1 MKRIEQI
8 VVIFIAAALAIP
20 SYWFFWTLAGG
31 GGYNKRIKP
40 MKNSRKLDSPKRP
53 IIEKKKKRL
62 VNSDSHDNANSD
74 VLVSAVIS
82 PYLLTHLHHIL
93 QQSEYYAQKDGR
105 KSHAAN
111 FAKLR
116 KVLCLDARSMADASA
131 KEIKDVDN
139 DLSNNK
145 YNEQNVA

>member
-1 MKRIEQI
+1 MSVSIDC
-8 VVIFIAAALAIP
+8 F
-20 SYWFFWTLAGG
+20 YCT
-31 GGYNKRIKP
+31 
-40 MKNSRKLDSPKRP
+40 MKNSRKLDSPKRS
-53 IIEKKKKRL
+53 IIDKKKKRL
-62 VNSDSHDNANSD
+62 VNYDSHDND

-116 KVLCLDARSMADASA
+116 KVLCSDARSMADASA
-131 KEIKDVDN
+131 KEIIETDN
-139 DLSNNK
+139 DLSFNK
-145 YNEQNVA
+145 YNKQNVA

>member
-1 MKRIEQI
+1 
-8 VVIFIAAALAIP
+8 
-20 SYWFFWTLAGG
+20 
-31 GGYNKRIKP
+31 
-40 MKNSRKLDSPKRP
+40 MKNSRKLDTPKRS

-62 VNSDSHDNANSD
+62 VNSDCHDNENSD

-105 KSHAAN
+105 KSLAAN

-131 KEIKDVDN
+131 KEIKDSDN
-139 DLSNNK
+139 DLSINK

>member
-1 MKRIEQI
+1 MSSNAEKLYKL
-8 VVIFIAAALAIP
+8 IA
-20 SYWFFWTLAGG
+20 
-31 GGYNKRIKP
+31 N
-40 MKNSRKLDSPKRP
+40 DS
-53 IIEKKKKRL
+53 KKKKRL
-62 VNSDSHDNANSD
+62 VNSDSHDNENSD

-131 KEIKDVDN
+131 KEMKDTDI
-139 DLSNNK
+139 DLSINE
-145 YNEQNVA
+145 YNEKNVAWSNNLLINRF

>member
-1 MKRIEQI
+1 MP
-8 VVIFIAAALAIP
+8 VSNNCF
-20 SYWFFWTLAGG
+20 YCT
-31 GGYNKRIKP
+31 
-40 MKNSRKLDSPKRP
+40 MKNSRKLDSSKRS
-53 IIEKKKKRL
+53 IIDKKKKRL
-62 VNSDSHDNANSD
+62 VNSDSYENENSD

-131 KEIKDVDN
+131 KEIQDADN
-139 DLSNNK
+139 DLSINE

>member
-1 MKRIEQI
+1 MYINIKDTDLSSIN
-8 VVIFIAAALAIP
+8 FAAI
-20 SYWFFWTLAGG
+20 
-31 GGYNKRIKP
+31 
-40 MKNSRKLDSPKRP
+40 MKNSRKFDSPKSST
-53 IIEKKKKRL
+53 IDKKRKKIIK
-62 VNSDSHDNANSD
+62 SDSSSCENND

-82 PYLLTHLHHIL
+82 PYLLTHLHQIL
-93 QQSEYYAQKDGR
+93 QRSEYYAQKNGR

-131 KEIKDVDN
+131 KEIKDADN
-139 DLSNNK
+139 DLSINK

>member
-1 MKRIEQI
+1 MSVLINC
-8 VVIFIAAALAIP
+8 F
-20 SYWFFWTLAGG
+20 YC
-31 GGYNKRIKP
+31 P
-40 MKNSRKLDSPKRP
+40 MKNSRKLDSPKRS
-53 IIEKKKKRL
+53 IIDTKKKKL
-62 VNSDSHDNANSD
+62 VNTDSFNYENSD

-82 PYLLTHLHHIL
+82 PYLLTHLHQIL

-131 KEIKDVDN
+131 KEIMDTDY
-139 DLSNNK
+139 DLSKNK
-145 YNEQNVA
+145 YNEKNVA

>member
-1 MKRIEQI
+1 MS
-8 VVIFIAAALAIP
+8 VLVNYFYCL
-20 SYWFFWTLAGG
+20 
-31 GGYNKRIKP
+31 
-40 MKNSRKLDSPKRP
+40 MKNSRKLDSPNRS
-53 IIEKKKKRL
+53 IIDKKKKKL
-62 VNSDSHDNANSD
+62 VNSDSHDNENSD

-131 KEIKDVDN
+131 KEIKDTDN
-139 DLSNNK
+139 DLSINK
-145 YNEQNVA
+145 YNEQNVAWSNNLLINRFLKKCPVMLKSFMS

>member
-1 MKRIEQI
+1 
-8 VVIFIAAALAIP
+8 
-20 SYWFFWTLAGG
+20 
-31 GGYNKRIKP
+31 
-40 MKNSRKLDSPKRP
+40 MKNSRKLDSPKRS
-53 IIEKKKKRL
+53 IIDKKKKRL
-62 VNSDSHDNANSD
+62 VNLENDNTENSD

-131 KEIKDVDN
+131 KEIKDLDNN

-145 YNEQNVA
+145 YNEKNVA

>member
-1 MKRIEQI
+1 
-8 VVIFIAAALAIP
+8 
-20 SYWFFWTLAGG
+20 
-31 GGYNKRIKP
+31 
-40 MKNSRKLDSPKRP
+40 MKNSRKLDSSKRS
-53 IIEKKKKRL
+53 IIDKKKKKL
-62 VNSDSHDNANSD
+62 INPDSYDYDNSD

-82 PYLLTHLHHIL
+82 PYLLTHLHQIL

-131 KEIKDVDN
+131 KEMQDADN
-139 DLSNNK
+139 DLSINK

>member
-1 MKRIEQI
+1 
-8 VVIFIAAALAIP
+8 
-20 SYWFFWTLAGG
+20 
-31 GGYNKRIKP
+31 
-40 MKNSRKLDSPKRP
+40 MKNSRKIDSPKRS
-53 IIEKKKKRL
+53 IIDKKKKRL
-62 VNSDSHDNANSD
+62 VNSHYHDNENSD

-145 YNEQNVA
+145 YNEQNVAWSNNLLINRFLKHVQ

>member
-1 MKRIEQI
+1 LCILLVSKYISVSI
-8 VVIFIAAALAIP
+8 NYFCC
-20 SYWFFWTLAGG
+20 T
-31 GGYNKRIKP
+31 
-40 MKNSRKLDSPKRP
+40 MKNSRKLDSPKRS
-53 IIEKKKKRL
+53 IIDKKKKRL
-62 VNSDSHDNANSD
+62 VNSDSFENENSD

-131 KEIKDVDN
+131 KEIKDTDN
-139 DLSNNK
+139 DLSINK
-145 YNEQNVA
+145 YSEKNVA

>member
-1 MKRIEQI
+1 MPVSIYC
-8 VVIFIAAALAIP
+8 F
-20 SYWFFWTLAGG
+20 YC
-31 GGYNKRIKP
+31 P
-40 MKNSRKLDSPKRP
+40 MKNSRKLDSTKRL
-53 IIEKKKKRL
+53 IIDKKKKRL
-62 VNSDSHDNANSD
+62 TNSDFQDNENSD

-131 KEIKDVDN
+131 KEIKDTDN
-139 DLSNNK
+139 DLSINK
-145 YNEQNVA
+145 YKEQNVA

>member
-1 MKRIEQI
+1 
-8 VVIFIAAALAIP
+8 
-20 SYWFFWTLAGG
+20 
-31 GGYNKRIKP
+31 
-40 MKNSRKLDSPKRP
+40 MKNSRKVNSPKRS
-53 IIEKKKKRL
+53 IIDKTKKKF
-62 VNSDSHDNANSD
+62 VTSDSHKHENND

-82 PYLLTHLHHIL
+82 PYLLTHLHQIL
-93 QQSEYYAQKDGR
+93 QKSEYYAQKEGR

-131 KEIKDVDN
+131 KEIKDTDN
-139 DLSNNK
+139 DLSINE

>member
-1 MKRIEQI
+1 
-8 VVIFIAAALAIP
+8 
-20 SYWFFWTLAGG
+20 
-31 GGYNKRIKP
+31 
-40 MKNSRKLDSPKRP
+40 MKNSRKIDSPKRS
-53 IIEKKKKRL
+53 IIDKPKKRL
-62 VNSDSHDNANSD
+62 INSDSHDNDNSD

-131 KEIKDVDN
+131 KEIKDTDS
-139 DLSNNK
+139 DLSINK
-145 YNEQNVA
+145 YNEQNVAWSNNLLVKRILKHVQ

>member
-1 MKRIEQI
+1 
-8 VVIFIAAALAIP
+8 
-20 SYWFFWTLAGG
+20 
-31 GGYNKRIKP
+31 
-40 MKNSRKLDSPKRP
+40 MKNSRKIDSPKRS
-53 IIEKKKKRL
+53 IIDKPKKRL
-62 VNSDSHDNANSD
+62 ANSDSHDNENSD

-116 KVLCLDARSMADASA
+116 KVLCLDARSMVDASA

-139 DLSNNK
+139 DLSNNE